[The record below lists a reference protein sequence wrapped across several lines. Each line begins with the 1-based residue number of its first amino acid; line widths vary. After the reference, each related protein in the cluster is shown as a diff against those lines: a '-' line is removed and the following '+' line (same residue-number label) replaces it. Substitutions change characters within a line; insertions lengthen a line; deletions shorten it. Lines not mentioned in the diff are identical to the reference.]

1 MIEDP
6 YKNLFCDKCK
16 NKIVIDGKDRCK
28 KIKCFVKDNTFC
40 SEIFECRHFEKDE
53 NKSS

>member
-1 MIEDP
+1 MIERP

-16 NKIVIDGKDRCK
+16 NKIVIDSKDRCN
-28 KIKCFVKDNTFC
+28 KIGSFVMSNYYC
-40 SEIFECRHFEKDE
+40 SQIFICRHFEKDE